1 MKIDILSEQHW
12 GEYGGDPYESR
23 VYVEGI
29 EVADINELVSV
40 CKDFCNRQLSDY
52 DPRFSERG
60 FDVYR
65 MDDSGTKTK
74 IADIW
79 LLTKSISLYFDQ
91 I

>member
-1 MKIDILSEQHW
+1 MKIDILSEQHY

-23 VYVEGI
+23 VYVEGV

-40 CKDFCNRQLSDY
+40 CKDFCNSQLSHY

-65 MDDSGTKTK
+65 VGKCGIKTK

-79 LLTKSISLYFDQ
+79 LLTKSISLYFDT